1 MNQRN
6 ASVIVQ
12 IQLNP
17 DLKRGLIMKLRFT
30 CLLFAAALCLCSF
43 CYTPS
48 EENLKLHC
56 VSCVLIDQ
64 YSGRILYAK
73 NSDKI
78 LAMASTT
85 KIVTALVA
93 IEKGNLD
100 DSTIVS
106 KRAASVKGS
115 AAGLKEGEEI
125 TLEELLYGLMLRSGN
140 DAAIAIAE
148 MLGGNVHDFVKLMN
162 DKAMELGAYN
172 TSFATPHGLDAS
184 DHYTTAQDLAKLT
197 AYAMN
202 NETFAQIVSTK
213 ETDSG
218 YTGKFNR
225 SYRNINK
232 FLYRIDNSDGVKTGF
247 TGNAGKCLVA
257 SVKHPYGR
265 YICVVL
271 NSSNRWQDAETLMSY
286 ASKTYSFIKLY
297 KKGETLKRICVYG
310 EHDSYIQGRINNDIY
325 LPIKE
330 DEKKAINVKIYVP
343 SFMFTPIVENEPIGS
358 IVVTI
363 NNQQEAKYMLYS
375 DRTVKR

>member
-1 MNQRN
+1 
-6 ASVIVQ
+6 
-12 IQLNP
+12 
-17 DLKRGLIMKLRFT
+17 MKLKIT
-30 CLLFAAALCLCSF
+30 CLLIAAALCLCSF
-43 CYTPS
+43 SYTPYV
-48 EENLKLHC
+48 EALNLRC

-64 YSGRILYAK
+64 YSGRILYGK

-93 IEKGNLD
+93 IEKGNLND
-100 DSTIVS
+100 TTIIS
-106 KRAASVKGS
+106 KKAASVRGS
-115 AAGLKEGEEI
+115 SAGLKEGEKI

-140 DAAIAIAE
+140 DAAIVIAE
-148 MLGGNVHDFVKLMN
+148 MLGGTVQGFVKLMN
-162 DKAMELGAYN
+162 DKALELGAYN
-172 TSFATPHGLDAS
+172 TSFVTPHGLDAS

-213 ETDSG
+213 EIDHG

-225 SYRNINK
+225 SYKNINK

-271 NSSNRWQDAETLMSY
+271 NSSDRWQDAETLMNY
-286 ASKTYSFIKLY
+286 ANKTYSFIKLY
-297 KKGETLKRICVYG
+297 KKGELTKKICVYG
-310 EHDSYIQGRINNDIY
+310 EQSSYIQVRINNDIY
-325 LPIKE
+325 LPVKE
-330 DEKKAINVKIYVP
+330 NEKEAVKVKIYVP
-343 SFMFTPIVENEPIGS
+343 SVIFTPIDENEPVGS

-363 NNQQEAKYMLYS
+363 NNQREAKYLLYS
-375 DRTVKR
+375 DRTVN